1 MYPPHPHPHQYFA
14 HSAKL
19 YAAEVGVEE
28 SEANQTL
35 ASLFAFTLLSVEVV
49 LKLFP
54 VLLLPIATETIVIY
68 PGSRD
73 EHSRGMYSRGKHS
86 RQA

>member
-1 MYPPHPHPHQYFA
+1 M
-14 HSAKL
+14 
-19 YAAEVGVEE
+19 EE

-73 EHSRGMYSRGKHS
+73 EHSRGMYSRGEYS
-86 RQA
+86 RG